1 MTRPL
6 KVMPVEFIMLAA
18 LILASV
24 VGACSASARAGTN
37 LHLAEAMA
45 AELEV
50 LAAAEHCKYYFE
62 SSIFNR
68 LYFSSVG
75 RLDFIHFL
83 NFYLVD

>member
-1 MTRPL
+1 
-6 KVMPVEFIMLAA
+6 MPIEFIMLAA
-18 LILASV
+18 LIMASV

>member
-18 LILASV
+18 LIMASV